1 MRPGYSLTG
10 GRASESW
17 SVKVEIANIMETY
30 IVFWDNDT
38 IVADDQL
45 YDVAT
50 GDHRS
55 VPWKGAVVIVNDL
68 ALSCESGSCSAWRKD
83 GSRAW
88 SVDATE
94 EANVSEGVIVRSGK
108 HYVVAVGE
116 ADRDRAYPLTVWAGA
131 IPSLDELTA
140 WNTGDDDG
148 IPEDKRVGEYTT
160 KEVSCISRVSLDD
173 GPSFAAPEVHV
184 YEIRSYNTGLDED
197 CSSLHA
203 AATNGSGIVTFSG
216 VGSHPQNTTF
226 YAMVDAKSGTT
237 IDVPGLDP
245 SEGDYLVFAD
255 PRTAVGYSPRNGA
268 LTTYTP
274 AG

>member
-1 MRPGYSLTG
+1 M
-10 GRASESW
+10 
-17 SVKVEIANIMETY
+17 
-30 IVFWDNDT
+30 
-38 IVADDQL
+38 
-45 YDVAT
+45 
-50 GDHRS
+50 
-55 VPWKGAVVIVNDL
+55 
-68 ALSCESGSCSAWRKD
+68 
-83 GSRAW
+83 
-88 SVDATE
+88 
-94 EANVSEGVIVRSGK
+94 
-108 HYVVAVGE
+108 
-116 ADRDRAYPLTVWAGA
+116 
-131 IPSLDELTA
+131 
-140 WNTGDDDG
+140 
-148 IPEDKRVGEYTT
+148 GEYTT
-160 KEVSCISRVSLDD
+160 KEASCISRVPLDD